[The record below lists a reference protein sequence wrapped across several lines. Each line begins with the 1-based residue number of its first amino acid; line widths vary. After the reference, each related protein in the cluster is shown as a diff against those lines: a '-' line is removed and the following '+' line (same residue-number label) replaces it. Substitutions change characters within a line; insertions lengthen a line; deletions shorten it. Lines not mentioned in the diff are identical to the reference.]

1 MSNDQEN
8 GEAGSGNEN
17 FYDEYGGHN
26 VIYAQYDITTSRIN
40 AQSKDKSVVVK
51 IWKRKWW
58 LIGLTFVLIIVS
70 IAIGLGIHFGAKPEP
85 PPTTIP
91 QIPST
96 GVIASNSP
104 SSTTNRSETV
114 VLILS
119 TYLPSNVPMLIGL
132 NRKSD
137 MIFFFNSYIF
147 C

>member
-1 MSNDQEN
+1 MSKEWNDLRK
-8 GEAGSGNEN
+8 
-17 FYDEYGGHN
+17 
-26 VIYAQYDITTSRIN
+26 ITQSFKIKEPAIFHRNNTQSFVERTR
-40 AQSKDKSVVVK
+40 QSKDKSVVVK

-96 GVIASNSP
+96 SVIASNSP

>member
-17 FYDEYGGHN
+17 FYDEYGGH
-26 VIYAQYDITTSRIN
+26 YAQYDITTSRIN

-96 GVIASNSP
+96 SVIASNSP